1 MKRLGLVLMS
11 VALML
16 GMAQCKKNVETVSE
30 GIGNQSF
37 TDGIIRLKVND
48 GGKLAVF
55 PHTGGVYYTEG
66 DVIHVASGGA
76 YKGTLTFHD
85 GYFTNFSGTAPDPGA
100 TMYFYYLGGK
110 TPSEAVGAGT
120 LTVNI
125 SDQTT
130 GYPVISY
137 GASNEAY
144 STTNAEYTATLN
156 NVGALVKFDVT
167 SSSTKAATCITGM
180 NNKVAF
186 TLSTNTI
193 LYNQVD
199 NGLIS
204 LPAGSGER
212 WAVLLPQ
219 DAVSEGILGS
229 AYTPDGHY
237 HGSRGAV
244 PAIKSNDYLS
254 NGITVSLS
262 PTEIGVLRGQFTVNG
277 DGTRVHFSK
286 GNLQYLGTGDS
297 GNETPQWRFAD
308 NQYDHMG
315 YGSNGNVTI
324 EGYSLY
330 NYASGSA
337 TPTNEDKQAARD
349 LFGWGTSGAGA
360 YPPYLTVM
368 DASCYPYP
376 GLKADIA
383 GTEYDWGMNYISN
396 GSSAR
401 TWRTMTRAEW
411 TYLIHTRT
419 GNEAATVNGTSN
431 VRWCH
436 AEVNTDGTGV
446 NGVIIFPDGATVSS
460 TAATTCGNL
469 NAGSNSYATK
479 LTTNQWISLEAL
491 GCVFLPSAGERRDT
505 NIPGSLDVYGNYWC
519 SVHSIGYGDNRC
531 AAECGWGTNG
541 INTTTYCMRYWALSV
556 RLVCE

>member
-1 MKRLGLVLMS
+1 MKRLSLVLVS

-85 GYFTNFSGTAPDPGA
+85 GYFTNFVGTAPDNGDEL
-100 TMYFYYLGGK
+100 YFYYLGGK
-110 TPSEAVGAGT
+110 TPSESTGAST

-137 GASNEAY
+137 GASNETY
-144 STTNAEYTATLN
+144 SEANAEYTATLN

-167 SSSTKAATCITGM
+167 SSSSKAATCITGM
-180 NNKVAF
+180 
-186 TLSTNTI
+186 
-193 LYNQVD
+193 YNQVSFALSSSSVGTPTPSKAD
-199 NGLIS
+199 TDGIIK

-237 HGSRGAV
+237 YGSRGAV
-244 PAIKSNDYLS
+244 PAIKANDYLS

-277 DGTRVHFSK
+277 DGTRVRFSK
-286 GNLQYLGTGDS
+286 GNLQYQSSTA
-297 GNETPQWRFAD
+297 TWRFAAS
-308 NQYDHMG
+308 QFTKI
-315 YGSNGNVTI
+315 GNVTA
-324 EGYSLY
+324 
-330 NYASGSA
+330 NA
-337 TPTNEDKQAARD
+337 TPSSTMSDWMD
-349 LFGWGTSGAGA
+349 LFGWGTSGAG
-360 YPPYLTVM
+360 V
-368 DASCYPYP
+368 CYPYNYGNDNSKYAYP
-376 GLKADIA
+376 DEQHDIA

-401 TWRTMTRAEW
+401 TWRTLTYNEW
-411 TYLIHTRT
+411 NYLLNTRT
-419 GNEAATVNGTSN
+419 GITAGSTSN
-431 VRWCH
+431 TARFVK
-436 AEVNTDGTGV
+436 AQINTDGTAV
-446 NGVIIFPDGATVSS
+446 NGLIIFPDGFNQTSVDGVTSWGTINGTGNDYTATVE
-460 TAATTCGNL
+460 TAGWTT
-469 NAGSNSYATK
+469 
-479 LTTNQWISLEAL
+479 LESL
-491 GCVFLPSAGERRDT
+491 GCVFLPAGGGRGVSSVGYDGTCGYYWSTTASGTTNARRLGFSASSQ
-505 NIPGSLDVYGNYWC
+505 SLNA
-519 SVHSIGYGDNRC
+519 HSRYDGY
-531 AAECGWGTNG
+531 
-541 INTTTYCMRYWALSV
+541 SV

>member
-1 MKRLGLVLMS
+1 MKRLGLIMMS

-30 GIGNQSF
+30 GIGNQNF
-37 TDGIIRLKVND
+37 EDGIIRLKVND

-85 GYFTNFSGTAPDPGA
+85 GYFTDFDGTAPNDGA
-100 TMYFYYLGGK
+100 TMYFYYFGGK
-110 TPSEAVGAGT
+110 TPTESTGAT
-120 LTVNI
+120 SLTVNI

-137 GASNEAY
+137 GASNETY
-144 STTNAEYTATLN
+144 SEANAEYTATLN

-167 SSSTKAATCITGM
+167 SSSTTSATCITGM
-180 NNKVAF
+180 KNKVVF
-186 TLSTNTI
+186 GTLDGSAPTCS
-193 LYNQVD
+193 VD
-199 NGLIS
+199 GTGVIS

-237 HGSRGAV
+237 YGSRGAV

-262 PTEIGVLRGQFTVNG
+262 PTEIGVLPGQFTVNG
-277 DGTRVHFSK
+277 DGTRVRFSK

-297 GNETPQWRFAD
+297 GNLTPQWRFAD
-308 NQYDHMG
+308 NQYDYMG
-315 YGSNGNVTI
+315 DGSNGNVTI

-330 NYASGSA
+330 NTGSGSA
-337 TPTNEDKQAARD
+337 TPTDEDKQAARD
-349 LFGWGTSGAGA
+349 LFGWGTSGVGA
-360 YPPYLTVM
+360 YPPYLTVA
-368 DASCYPYP
+368 DNSYYPYAGVYP
-376 GLKADIA
+376 ASIA

-396 GSSAR
+396 GSSAK
-401 TWRTMTRAEW
+401 TWRTLTRNEW
-411 TYLIHTRT
+411 GYLLNTRT
-419 GNEAATVNGTSN
+419 GDKAATVNSTSN
-431 VRWCH
+431 VRWCM
-436 AEVNTDGTGV
+436 ATINTDGTGV
-446 NGVIIFPDGATVSS
+446 NGLIIFPDGATVASG
-460 TAATTCGNL
+460 AATTWGSL
-469 NAGSNSYATK
+469 NTTTEYATK
-479 LTTNQWISLEAL
+479 FTSSQWIALENL
-491 GCVFLPSAGERRDT
+491 GCVFLPSAGVRQATQTLEAGTRAQYRTTEIKDLEHAWLLQFGTGSSNYALSVSAYYRR
-505 NIPGSLDVYGNYWC
+505 
-519 SVHSIGYGDNRC
+519 H
-531 AAECGWGTNG
+531 NG
-541 INTTTYCMRYWALSV
+541 VSV
-556 RLVCE
+556 RLVCQ